1 VLACVWLQ
9 EEHKSMSAILICE
22 DDAFLAADLMMSVE
36 SAGHQVHG
44 VYSNARDALR
54 DAGKLKPDIAI
65 IDLELADG
73 HTGSSL
79 ARTLES
85 LGVKVIVISGHPNT
99 GPALGTV
106 AHTYAEKPVSQQLVA
121 HLLGAPAQCR
131 VEPTLISKVAA
142 GAKRAST
149 VG

>member
-1 VLACVWLQ
+1 
-9 EEHKSMSAILICE
+9 MSAILICE
-22 DDAFLAADLMMSVE
+22 DDAYLAADLTMSVE

-44 VYSNARDALR
+44 VYSNARDALQSV
-54 DAGKLKPDIAI
+54 GKLKPDVAI

-99 GPALGTV
+99 GTGLGNV
-106 AHTYAEKPVSQQLVA
+106 AHIYAEKPVSRELVE
-121 HLLGAPAQCR
+121 HLLGAPAR
-131 VEPTLISKVAA
+131 RMTEPQTLGRRIAA
-142 GAKRAST
+142 APETR
-149 VG
+149 